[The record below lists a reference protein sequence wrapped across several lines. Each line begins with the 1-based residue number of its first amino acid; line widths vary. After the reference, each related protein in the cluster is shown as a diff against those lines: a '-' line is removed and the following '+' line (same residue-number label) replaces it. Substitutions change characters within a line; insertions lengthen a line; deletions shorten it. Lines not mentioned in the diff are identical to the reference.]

1 MKELKRYQIN
11 NNEVD
16 KIILILE
23 EKDMLEAEKNI
34 VTDRSVMQ
42 ADF

>member
-23 EKDMLEAEKNI
+23 EKDMLEAENNI
-34 VTDRSVMQ
+34 VPDRSVMQ